1 MIRPSL
7 PVTVPDPVP
16 GFVTVKLYA
25 VVPKDA
31 LTDVAAVID
40 TVQVPVPEHPPPDQP
55 VKVYP
60 LFAETVKVTDV
71 PVS

>member
-7 PVTVPDPVP
+7 PVTVPAPVP
-16 GFVTVKLYA
+16 GFVTVKLYTVVAKVAVTDAA
-25 VVPKDA
+25 VVIA
-31 LTDVAAVID
+31 

-60 LFAETVKVTDV
+60 LFGEAVNVTDV
-71 PVS
+71 PGL